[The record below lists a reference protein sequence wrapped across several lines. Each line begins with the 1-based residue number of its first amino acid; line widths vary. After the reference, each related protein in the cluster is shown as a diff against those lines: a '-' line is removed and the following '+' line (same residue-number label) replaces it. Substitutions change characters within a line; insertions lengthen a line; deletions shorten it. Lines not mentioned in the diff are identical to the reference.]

1 MNKLISAVSPHFSTK
16 RDTTHIMLDVI
27 LALCPAADPVHRCRR
42 NDSGPAQYR
51 KKAPY
56 PEAARAA
63 CRCMSSIYNSL
74 GVSPASIGGGNIKYD
89 SVAGDNP
96 RLSCSLRRALNVRW
110 TFV

>member
-1 MNKLISAVSPHFSTK
+1 
-16 RDTTHIMLDVI
+16 
-27 LALCPAADPVHRCRR
+27 
-42 NDSGPAQYR
+42 
-51 KKAPY
+51 
-56 PEAARAA
+56 
-63 CRCMSSIYNSL
+63 MSSIYNSL